1 MDIRPEQRRER
12 IVHES
17 VPLYQRQAGKRFG
30 HDAQPEVPSGGR
42 AGMSGMPG
50 TLIEKVQL
58 GRLQALLQ
66 QPPDITHALG
76 GRCHVQA
83 CVGAGRR
90 AASHS
95 PWPAANSIVAAVM
108 P

>member
-1 MDIRPEQRRER
+1 MDLRPEQRRER

-17 VPLYQRQAGKRFG
+17 VPLYQRQPGKRFG
-30 HDAQPEVPSGGR
+30 HDAQPEVPSGAR

-50 TLIEKVQL
+50 TLIEKIQL
-58 GRLQALLQ
+58 GGLQALLQ
-66 QPPDITHALG
+66 QRPDITDAFG
-76 GRCHVQA
+76 GRCHAQA

-90 AASHS
+90 EASHS
-95 PWPAANSIVAAVM
+95 PWPAAKSIVAAVM